1 MSDIAATGCSGV
13 SHTTRSAQAE
23 TCVDGRLRGHD
34 VKKAVVASLLLSLAF
49 AGAAMAVEP
58 DEILPD
64 QTLETRAR
72 GISAGLR
79 CLVCQNQSIDD
90 SNAPLARDLRLLVRE
105 RLKAGD
111 SDAQVVQ
118 FVEDRYGEFVLL
130 RPPLSWRTVVLW
142 AAPPL
147 ALLIAVWVS
156 VRGWRRRQS
165 QSAMADANLGPLTP
179 DEETR
184 LRKILADGTDAPPKA

>member
-1 MSDIAATGCSGV
+1 MRRTVPFVG
-13 SHTTRSAQAE
+13 
-23 TCVDGRLRGHD
+23 
-34 VKKAVVASLLLSLAF
+34 SLLVALLVSGAAF
-49 AGAAMAVEP
+49 AVDP

-64 QTLETRAR
+64 AAMEARAR
-72 GISAGLR
+72 EISEELR

-111 SDAQVVQ
+111 SNAQVLQ

-130 RPPLSWRTVVLW
+130 RPPLSWRTALLW
-142 AAPPL
+142 VAPLL

-165 QSAMADANLGPLTP
+165 QASAAGLGAGALLTS
-179 DEETR
+179 DEEAK
-184 LRKILADGTDAPPKA
+184 LREILGDGADGSAKRR